1 MWLVLRI
8 KTVLRSMI
16 LPPAGPLL
24 LAILGLFLMK
34 RRPRLARVC
43 LVTAVSLLW
52 LLSTPVV
59 SDALEALA
67 ESYPPLDLR
76 SAAGAQAIVILGG
89 GGERAFAP
97 EYAGMAAEPL
107 MLERL
112 SYGAYVARRT
122 NLPILVTGFSIETTA
137 MRATLLRNFEI
148 EPRWVD
154 DKAYDTFQNAR
165 NSVRLLAA
173 AGVKRIVLV
182 THATH
187 MRRAVHEFTDAGVG
201 SGAGARRACARCET
215 SEFRATCRRRRQ
227 CSAPTPRSM
236 NCWASRCG
244 HCSPPRTC
252 GGIEEHYGRMSEA
265 NP

>member
-24 LAILGLFLMK
+24 LAVLGLFLMK
-34 RRPRLARVC
+34 RRPRLARAC
-43 LVTAVSLLW
+43 LVAAVSSLW

-59 SDALEALA
+59 SDALEALT
-67 ESYPPLDLR
+67 ESYPPVDLR

-122 NLPILVTGFSIETTA
+122 NLPILVTGFSFEATA

-187 MRRAVHEFTDAGVG
+187 MRRAVHEFTDAGVEVVPAPVG
-201 SGAGARRACARCET
+201 MYSARNYGISRYIPSPDAMQRAHSAIYELVG
-215 SEFRATCRRRRQ
+215 EPVRALLAATHLRR
-227 CSAPTPRSM
+227 
-236 NCWASRCG
+236 
-244 HCSPPRTC
+244 H
-252 GGIEEHYGRMSEA
+252 
-265 NP
+265 

>member
-8 KTVLRSMI
+8 KTVLRNMI
-16 LPPAGPLL
+16 LPPTGPLL
-24 LAILGLFLMK
+24 LALIGLFLME

-43 LVTAVSLLW
+43 LVAAVSSLW

-59 SDALEALA
+59 SDALDALA

-97 EYAGMAAEPL
+97 EYGGMAAEPL

-112 SYGAYVARRT
+112 SYGAYVARKT
-122 NLPILVTGFSIETTA
+122 NLPILVTGFSIEAAA

-148 EPRWVD
+148 DPRWVD
-154 DKAYDTFQNAR
+154 DRAYDTFENAR

-187 MRRAVHEFTDAGVG
+187 MRRSVHEFTDAGLEVVPAPVG
-201 SGAGARRACARCET
+201 MRAVRNYGIGRYVPGPEAMQRAYAAIYELLGEPVRALLAATHLRR
-215 SEFRATCRRRRQ
+215 
-227 CSAPTPRSM
+227 
-236 NCWASRCG
+236 
-244 HCSPPRTC
+244 H
-252 GGIEEHYGRMSEA
+252 
-265 NP
+265 

>member
-1 MWLVLRI
+1 MLLMLRI
-8 KTVLRSMI
+8 KTMLRSMI

-43 LVTAVSLLW
+43 LVAAVSLLW

-89 GGERAFAP
+89 GGERIFAP
-97 EYAGMAAEPL
+97 EYAGAAAEPI

-112 SYGAYVARRT
+112 SYGAYVARKT
-122 NLPILVTGFSIETTA
+122 NLPVLVTGYRVETTA
-137 MRATLLRNFEI
+137 MCATLLQNFQI

-154 DKAYDTFQNAR
+154 DQAYDTFENAR

-173 AGVKRIVLV
+173 AGVKRIILV

-187 MRRAVHEFTDAGVG
+187 MRRAVHEFTDAGMEVVPAPVG
-201 SGAGARRACARCET
+201 IHAVRNFGISRYIPAPGAMQRAHSAIYELLGEPVRALLAATHLRR
-215 SEFRATCRRRRQ
+215 
-227 CSAPTPRSM
+227 
-236 NCWASRCG
+236 
-244 HCSPPRTC
+244 H
-252 GGIEEHYGRMSEA
+252 
-265 NP
+265 

>member
-8 KTVLRSMI
+8 KTVLRGMI

-24 LAILGLFLMK
+24 LAVLGLFLMK

-187 MRRAVHEFTDAGVG
+187 MRRAVHEFTDAGVEVVPAPVG
-201 SGAGARRACARCET
+201 MRSVRNYEISRYIPAPEAMQRAYSAIYELLGEPVRALLAATHLRR
-215 SEFRATCRRRRQ
+215 
-227 CSAPTPRSM
+227 
-236 NCWASRCG
+236 
-244 HCSPPRTC
+244 H
-252 GGIEEHYGRMSEA
+252 
-265 NP
+265 

>member
-24 LAILGLFLMK
+24 LAILGLLLMK
-34 RRPRLARVC
+34 RRPRLARAC
-43 LVTAVSLLW
+43 LVAAVTLLW

-59 SDALEALA
+59 SDALESLA
-67 ESYPPLDLR
+67 ESYPPVDLR

-122 NLPILVTGFSIETTA
+122 NLPILVTGFSFETTA

-187 MRRAVHEFTDAGVG
+187 MRRAVHEFTDAGMEVVPAPVG
-201 SGAGARRACARCET
+201 MYSARNYGISRYIPSPDAMQRAYSAIYELVG
-215 SEFRATCRRRRQ
+215 EPVRALLAATHLRR
-227 CSAPTPRSM
+227 
-236 NCWASRCG
+236 
-244 HCSPPRTC
+244 H
-252 GGIEEHYGRMSEA
+252 
-265 NP
+265 

>member
-43 LVTAVSLLW
+43 LVAAVSSLW

-67 ESYPPLDLR
+67 ESYPPMDLG

-97 EYAGMAAEPL
+97 EYAGIAAEPL

-173 AGVKRIVLV
+173 VGVKRIVLV

-187 MRRAVHEFTDAGVG
+187 MRRAVHEFRDAGVEVVPAPVG
-201 SGAGARRACARCET
+201 MRSVRNYGISRYIPT
-215 SEFRATCRRRRQ
+215 PRQ
-227 CSAPTPRSM
+227 CSAPIPRFM

-244 HCSPPRTC
+244 HLLAATHLRR
-252 GGIEEHYGRMSEA
+252 H
-265 NP
+265 

>member
-1 MWLVLRI
+1 
-8 KTVLRSMI
+8 
-16 LPPAGPLL
+16 
-24 LAILGLFLMK
+24 MK

-43 LVTAVSLLW
+43 LAAAVSLLW

-67 ESYPPLDLR
+67 ESYPPLDMH
-76 SAAGAQAIVILGG
+76 SATGAQAIVILGG

-112 SYGAYVARRT
+112 SYGAYVARKT
-122 NLPILVTGFSIETTA
+122 NLPVLVTGFSFEATA

-154 DKAYDTFQNAR
+154 DQAYDTFENAR

-173 AGVKRIVLV
+173 AGIKRVVLV

-187 MRRAVHEFTDAGVG
+187 MRRAVHEFTDAGVEVVPAPVG
-201 SGAGARRACARCET
+201 MNAVRNYGISRYLPAPEAMPRAYSAIYEMLGEPVRALLAAAHLRR
-215 SEFRATCRRRRQ
+215 
-227 CSAPTPRSM
+227 
-236 NCWASRCG
+236 
-244 HCSPPRTC
+244 H
-252 GGIEEHYGRMSEA
+252 
-265 NP
+265 